1 MDLFGTKRR
10 AKDLAI
16 AEASHHQMLETDIID
31 SNLRCSCGWTG
42 PRMNHISLAE
52 KQVYFA
58 SAHLREASSDRKN
71 RRW

>member
-16 AEASHHQMLETDIID
+16 AEASHHQMLETDIG
-31 SNLRCSCGWTG
+31 NRYLRCSCGWSG
-42 PRMNHISLAE
+42 PRMHFSSLVE
-52 KQVYFA
+52 KEVYFA
-58 SAHLREASSDRKN
+58 SHLREASSNRKN